1 MKIAFFTNKP
11 YAKCETFIKAQIDRL
26 PFEIIHYCGNNLP
39 FNAANNDSLVVKIL
53 KKVKLIKRDA
63 SSRLCKDL
71 KRHKVEVV
79 VAQYGMI
86 GAKLLSVCKEL
97 SLPLV
102 VHFHGHD
109 AVRKSVLEA
118 YKDLYKAMF
127 NYEKVVVISVS
138 LEMTRCLINIG
149 CPKEKIVYSP
159 YGPNPA
165 FLNLELNYSKPQF
178 IGVGRFVEKKAPHL
192 TILAFNI
199 VLNTHPEAKLIL
211 AGSGTLL
218 DSCKDLVEA
227 LEIQQNVFF
236 AGQIT
241 PHEYQ
246 NYIKESL
253 AFVQH
258 SIKAQDHD
266 MEGTPVAILE
276 ASGAGLPV
284 ISTFHAGI
292 PDVILNKETGLL
304 CVEKDIAQMAENMIW
319 ALENKQQAIK
329 MGEKGKLRVSEFFS
343 MDRYIATLANAITSI
358 SK

>member
-11 YAKCETFIKAQIDRL
+11 YDKCETFIKAQIDRL
-26 PFEIIHYCGNNLP
+26 PFDIVHYWGNNLP
-39 FNAANNDSLVVKIL
+39 FNVGNNDSIVVKTF
-53 KKVKLIKRDA
+53 KKLKLIKRDN
-63 SSRLCKDL
+63 STRL
-71 KRHKVEVV
+71 HKELQKNKVKVV

-86 GAKLLSVCKEL
+86 GAKLLLVCKEL

-118 YKDLYKAMF
+118 YKASYKAMF

-138 LEMTRCLINIG
+138 KEMTKRLMQIG
-149 CPKEKIVYSP
+149 CPKEKIVYNP
-159 YGPNPA
+159 YGPNPD
-165 FLNLELNYSKPQF
+165 FLNLELNYLKPQF

-192 TILAFNI
+192 TILAFYK
-199 VLNTHPEAKLIL
+199 VLKKHPEAKLVL
-211 AGSGTLL
+211 AGTGVLL

-227 LEIQQNVFF
+227 LEIQHNVFF

-241 PHEYQ
+241 PLEYQ
-246 NYIKESL
+246 KYITESL

-258 SIKAQDHD
+258 SIKAQDND

-276 ASGAGLPV
+276 AGGAGLPV
-284 ISTFHAGI
+284 ISTSHAGI
-292 PDVILNKETGLL
+292 PDVILNNETGLL
-304 CVEKDIAQMAENMIW
+304 CVEKDIVQMAENMIW
-319 ALENKQQAIK
+319 MLDNKQQAME
-329 MGEKGKLRVSEFFS
+329 MGKKGKLRVSELFS
-343 MDRYIATLANAITSI
+343 MDRYISNLSVAITSI